1 MSDENKSAVVGGI
14 NRGGGKVIRH
24 NKKSQ
29 TTVLTSWD
37 DMAACGMSKHAVE
50 NAYKQRFGESPDE
63 VHLNDQFCKSYGWLS
78 YNEMGTVKY
87 YDVKVVPKS
96 KIGAER
102 ILTNET
108 DTAYTHTVTFTNN
121 ETDSA
126 TVTVKNSSSIS
137 MGTSIEIGLPEL
149 GMGSSF
155 SQSFSV
161 SNESGSSSTHS
172 TSVTIADTVEVEV
185 PAHSKRKLS
194 LEVKW
199 EERSEDFEI
208 PVSIQSWGLT
218 GAQFPSRVEG
228 HYHWGFYHSSS
239 FQPPFSSKLTG
250 SLTASFNTIG
260 QVVIGEV
267 EAE

>member
-1 MSDENKSAVVGGI
+1 MSDETKSAVMGGI
-14 NRGGGKVIRH
+14 NRSAGKVVRH
-24 NKKSQ
+24 NTKSQ

-37 DMAACGMSKHAVE
+37 DMSACGMSKHAVE
-50 NAYKQRFGESPDE
+50 NAYKQRFGKSPDE
-63 VHLNDQFCKSYGWLS
+63 VHLNDDFCRSYGWLS

-87 YDVKVVPKS
+87 YGVEVVPKS

-102 ILTNET
+102 ILTNDT
-108 DTAYTHTVTFTNN
+108 DTPYTHTVTLTYN

-137 MGTSIEIGLPEL
+137 MGASIEIGVPEL
-149 GMGSSF
+149 GIGGSF

-161 SNESGSSSTHS
+161 SNERGSSSTQS

-194 LEVKW
+194 LVIKW
-199 EERSEDFEI
+199 EERNEDFEI

-218 GAQFPSRVEG
+218 GAQFPSRVDG
-228 HYHWGFYHSSS
+228 HYHWAISHSSL

-250 SLTASFNTIG
+250 SLTASYNSTG
-260 QVVIGEV
+260 QVVIGDV